1 MEKNSLS
8 GKKYDAV
15 VVGAG
20 PNGFAAAI
28 TLAKSGHSVLMLEAK
43 NTIGGGMRSSDLTN
57 SGCIHDICSAI
68 QPLGIASPFFTSLGL
83 ASYGLEWINPPV
95 PLAHPLDDGT
105 AVLLERSL
113 DTTVKNLGADG
124 RSYNKLIRPLVK
136 NWDKLLPD
144 ILGPLH
150 FPKHPLALGK
160 FGFMAG
166 QTAGYVIFKNFKTK
180 QARALF
186 AGIAA
191 HSKMPLDK
199 PGSAAFGLLLGAAG
213 NVGGWPIAKGGSQNI
228 AAALQKY
235 FVALGGEIRT
245 GIEIHSLDEL
255 PKVKVVMLDI
265 TQRQLANIAGTHL
278 AGNYKQKLAQH
289 RYGPGV
295 FKMDWVL
302 DGPIPWKSANCL
314 KAATIHIGGTFA
326 EIAGAED
333 EVWQGQHPENPFV
346 ILVQPSLF
354 DTTRAPVGKHVV
366 WAYCHVPNGSTF
378 DMSERIETQIE
389 RFAPG
394 FRDRILFRSKMNTMA
409 MEADNP
415 NYIGG
420 DIAGGVRNPFKLFLM
435 PKPYRTQIKG
445 VYVCSSSMPP
455 GAGVHGMC
463 GYHAAKKAIREMF

>member
-1 MEKNSLS
+1 
-8 GKKYDAV
+8 
-15 VVGAG
+15 
-20 PNGFAAAI
+20 
-28 TLAKSGHSVLMLEAK
+28 
-43 NTIGGGMRSSDLTN
+43 MRSSDLTN
-57 SGCIHDICSAI
+57 SGCIHDICSAVH
-68 QPLGIASPFFTSLGL
+68 PLGIASPFFTSLGL

-105 AVLLERSL
+105 ALLLERSL
-113 DTTVKNLGADG
+113 DSTVNNLGTDG

-136 NWDKLLPD
+136 NWEKLLLE
-144 ILGPLH
+144 ILSPLH
-150 FPKHPLALGK
+150 FPKHPLALAK
-160 FGFMAG
+160 FGFVAS
-166 QTAGYVIFKNFKTK
+166 QSAGYVIFKNFRTI

-213 NVGGWPIAKGGSQNI
+213 HVSGWPIAKGGSQNI
-228 AAALQKY
+228 AEALQKC
-235 FVALGGEIRT
+235 FISFGGEVQM

-255 PKVKVVMLDI
+255 PKAKVVLLDI

-278 AGNYKQKLAQH
+278 AGNYQQKLARH
-289 RYGPGV
+289 WYGPGV

-302 DGPIPWKSANCL
+302 DGAIPWKAADCL
-314 KAATIHIGGTFA
+314 RAGTVHIGGTFA

-333 EVWQGQHPENPFV
+333 EAWNGQHPEYPF
-346 ILVQPSLF
+346 IMLVQPSLF
-354 DTTRAPVGKHVV
+354 DTTRVPAGKQTV

-378 DMSERIETQIE
+378 DMSERIEAQIE

-394 FRDRILFRSKMNTMA
+394 FRDRILLRSKMNTA
-409 MEADNP
+409 ALEAENP

-420 DIAGGVRNPFKLFLM
+420 DIAGGVSSPFNLFLM